1 MDHPRA
7 RRITGKCSSVVTLLL
22 VIEADLPWDNKQ
34 AAEFGEN
41 FRAWTEDDFSSFINS
56 ISHALPLGCLTLV
69 VPLHSN
75 LLPSGVPL
83 PRANFVREAVDDHIP
98 VQVLDPPLHVEEW
111 YVVFCTQQ
119 SFRCLHHWEHESSP
133 SSGDVLCRFQGA

>member
-56 ISHALPLGCLTLV
+56 ISHALPLGCLPLV

-75 LLPSGVPL
+75 LLRQVYQSL
-83 PRANFVREAVDDHIP
+83 EQASFVRPWMTTSQFKSLIP
-98 VQVLDPPLHVEEW
+98 HFMW
-111 YVVFCTQQ
+111 K
-119 SFRCLHHWEHESSP
+119 S
-133 SSGDVLCRFQGA
+133 